1 MIGRAWNVFAY
12 GWFFVF
18 VLNGMTKVGGIGMG
32 DLWLASAPWWIGK
45 IAALLLRYV
54 LTGSIASPSIDLPRP
69 RALPKPLGVK

>member
-18 VLNGMTKVGGIGMG
+18 VLNGFTKPGGIGYG

-45 IAALLLRYV
+45 IAVLVGRYILR
-54 LTGSIASPSIDLPRP
+54 GSIDSPPPASLPRP
-69 RALPKPLGVK
+69 FRVK